1 MINFNIAAWRAWAPG
16 LDSVADWRAW
26 SQQPRTLAVSDSA
39 PDVSFL
45 PAMQRRR
52 LSSNPPSSYLRKK
65 MPYPEKVP

>member
-16 LDSVADWRAW
+16 LDSVADWQAW
-26 SQQPRTLAVSDSA
+26 SQRPGVLAPSNAA

-52 LSSNPPSSYLRKK
+52 LSRLARMAFS
-65 MPYPEKVP
+65 VG